1 MNSRSHHHRSR
12 TEFSGV
18 ASKPSSNILLNRS
31 PVSVYNFPLLLEMD
45 SNQHQRLIQFPSE
58 LPELLDDLSLPDSS
72 GSLSSVSYEEN
83 SFEYGQQQQDDDDED
98 YEEEEPDVDYRAT
111 WREER
116 RSIFQNYW
124 EKTGQEPMNLKQ
136 TSSRCCASSIRSM
149 PDILLLRSPLLQE
162 SPLKME
168 QKSKSDPSI
177 MPNETLS
184 PVSILRKRGDGKD
197 SETKRRDSNVS
208 FDAKVNVIVFEK
220 EYWVTKGWS
229 KFFSI

>member
-31 PVSVYNFPLLLEMD
+31 PVSVYNFPLLLETD
-45 SNQHQRLIQFPSE
+45 SNQHERLIQFPSE
-58 LPELLDDLSLPDSS
+58 LPELLGDLSLPDSS

-98 YEEEEPDVDYRAT
+98 YEEEEPEMDYRTT
-111 WREER
+111 WREEK

-124 EKTGQEPMNLKQ
+124 EKTGQEPLNLKQ

-149 PDILLLRSPLLQE
+149 PDILRSPLLH
-162 SPLKME
+162 ME

-177 MPNETLS
+177 MPNETHS
-184 PVSILRKRGDGKD
+184 PVSILRKRGDAKD